1 MTQAAPALVRKE
13 VVVDAPLEH
22 AFTRFTAGFGDFKP
36 PEHNLLGAARVE
48 TIFEPRVGGRSRCA
62 SSRRGLIALESN
74 SSTATSIGMAPGG
87 SRCAMA
93 SKATTAGRST

>member
-36 PEHNLLGAARVE
+36 PEHNLLGTARVE
-48 TIFEPRVGGRSRCA
+48 TIFEPQ
-62 SSRRGLIALESN
+62 RRRE
-74 SSTATSIGMAPGG
+74 TS
-87 SRCAMA
+87 
-93 SKATTAGRST
+93 TTAPRTAASAACAHPGVRAADSGGVQLGHRAYVATRTEPRPDK